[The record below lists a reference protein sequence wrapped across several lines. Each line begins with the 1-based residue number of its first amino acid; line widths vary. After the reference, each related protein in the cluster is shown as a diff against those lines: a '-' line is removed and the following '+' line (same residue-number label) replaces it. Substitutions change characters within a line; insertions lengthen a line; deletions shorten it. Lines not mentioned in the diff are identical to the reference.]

1 MEQTLIE
8 LKKIYKSFGRIG
20 ILNGIDFIAAAGTT
34 TAITGN
40 SGEGKTTLLSIM
52 GLLQKQTSGSILIG
66 EKDIVDI
73 GVAGR
78 SKIRADRFGYLF
90 QTSRL
95 VGSLTVLENTLV
107 GAALAGKNDMRKKAV
122 ALLTSLGMS
131 KRLDYKPEQLSIG
144 QMRRVALA
152 RALIMEPDILL
163 ADEPTN
169 DLDPALSK
177 IVTSS
182 LFKAGAQGTAVV
194 IVTHDRFLAA
204 KMDCEYNL
212 AEGSLYHVR

>member
-1 MEQTLIE
+1 MKKTLIE
-8 LKKIYKSFGRIG
+8 LKTIHKSFGKIDILRG
-20 ILNGIDFIAAAGTT
+20 INFIAAAGKT

-52 GLLQKQTSGSILIG
+52 GLLQKQTSGSILIDG
-66 EKDIVDI
+66 KDVADTDI
-73 GVAGR
+73 AEL
-78 SKIRADRFGYLF
+78 SKIRAARFGYLF
-90 QTSRL
+90 QAPRL

-107 GAALAGKNDMRKKAV
+107 CAALAGKNNMQKKAV

-131 KRLDYKPEQLSIG
+131 NHLDYKPEQLSIG
-144 QMRRVALA
+144 QMRRVALV

-169 DLDPALSK
+169 DLDPALSQ

-182 LFKAGAQGTAVV
+182 LFKAGENGSAVV

-204 KMDCEYNL
+204 KTDCEYNL
-212 AEGSLYHVR
+212 ADGFLQLVR

>member
-1 MEQTLIE
+1 MKKILIE
-8 LKKIYKSFGRIG
+8 LKAIYKSFGKIG

-52 GLLQKQTSGSILIG
+52 GLLQKQTSGSILID
-66 EKDIVDI
+66 ERVIVNTGI
-73 GVAGR
+73 AGL
-78 SKIRADRFGYLF
+78 SKIRAARFGYLF
-90 QTSRL
+90 QTPRL
-95 VGSLTVLENTLV
+95 VGSLTVLENTLIC
-107 GAALAGKNDMRKKAV
+107 AAFAGKSNMQKKAV
-122 ALLTSLGMS
+122 ALLTSLDMS

-169 DLDPALSK
+169 DLDPALSQ

-182 LFKAGAQGTAVV
+182 LFKAGENGTAVV

-204 KMDCEYNL
+204 KTDCEYNL
-212 AEGSLYHVR
+212 AGGILHHVH